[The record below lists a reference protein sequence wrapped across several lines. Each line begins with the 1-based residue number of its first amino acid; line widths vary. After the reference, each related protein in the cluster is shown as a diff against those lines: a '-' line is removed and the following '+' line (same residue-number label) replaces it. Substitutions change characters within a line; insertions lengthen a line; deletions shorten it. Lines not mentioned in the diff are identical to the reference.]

1 MRGLPPDE
9 DEERIGRDGRL
20 IAAPMLREDET
31 FEPAVAFRAHDLG
44 LRANGDVGR
53 PLEPID

>member
-1 MRGLPPDE
+1 LPPDE